1 MKLKITLA
9 EIVFMLLISM
19 SLFSQNYSYLS
30 DYDGQGVPLDM
41 VNTSVSVS
49 LVDNINASLPENYP
63 VPEYNPEY
71 ISEGVETNI
80 ILTELADVW
89 VTFVGEGAGYKNV
102 LGFYTYDVLNPP
114 LTPPSDE
121 DITIIFPNVSAAGSG
136 GGLIVGDKMYL
147 GQYPANTGIGWVLI
161 ANGWNGSNVTYG
173 NWVLY
178 SNPYWNPEGSN
189 DLQKHNV
196 NLFDNNEQVVVFGF
210 EDIRRDFSSCDQDF
224 NDALFL
230 VTTNPYSAIDTDDFN
245 QITYDGGGQSSGG
258 GGGLESN
265 RGLSSKVAKRTFS
278 RTKYSAPI
286 ASEATIATRSKTELE
301 LYVPESFKENDKM
314 IISSPTDLKSITKA
328 EEVWSADYMLNDQ
341 AFATVFSTQTSNGI
355 YDHTKVV
362 CERLAGTKVKDVRNT
377 TVEGHDLL
385 LTTLER
391 ENGNL
396 EYSISISIEVIDQE
410 SYRVFSRWAVDQYPA
425 AGKFLN
431 YQIWSSAPFLTK
443 DIVKQILSNID
454 LEMENMDDVASQ
466 SLKPDVFIESGKYI
480 ENTIEYRINNTTQED
495 QLVSLVGSTTRTEI
509 DNSPV
514 PYLEHITVAPGVN
527 TFQLDNNSGSL
538 FDVELKVGLIGAD
551 NYDVV
556 YFSDGA
562 WALDYESTNTEVTNI
577 EILHNEKEANVNE
590 FLIPRNISVDYK
602 SDDYLTVYKNLRPSG
617 SSIDLSA
624 YNGMKL
630 SIEGEGFL
638 EVKLI
643 KSNIENWDEQFY
655 YTIELENGVNEVE
668 IPFAYFRNKL
678 DDKLTVED
686 MKMITFTQKNL
697 DGSSNNLSLS
707 NLKFTELYDFDISFD
722 HESNYG
728 VYPNPTGGI
737 TKITF
742 ESDTDT
748 EGTLNIYNNQGV
760 KILTQKEN
768 FHKGFN
774 IKQLD
779 VQSFP
784 SGVYWLEIS
793 GGKYSTNGQKI
804 IVY

>member
-1 MKLKITLA
+1 MIKNITIA
-9 EIVFMLLISM
+9 EILLMLLISM
-19 SLFSQNYSYLS
+19 SLFSQNYNYLS
-30 DYDGQGVPLDM
+30 DYNGQGVPLDM
-41 VNTSVSVS
+41 VNTSVSIS

-63 VPEYNPEY
+63 VPDYNPDY

-80 ILTELADVW
+80 ILNELADVW
-89 VTFVGEGAGYKNV
+89 VTFVGEGAGYRNV
-102 LGFYTYDVLNPP
+102 LGFYTYDVFNPP

-136 GGLIVGDKMYL
+136 GGLLVGDKMYL

-178 SNPYWNPEGSN
+178 SNQYWNPEGDS

-196 NLFDNNEQVVVFGF
+196 NLFDNNEQVIVFGF

-230 VTTNPYSAIDTDDFN
+230 VTTNPYSAINTNDFN
-245 QITYDGGGQSSGG
+245 QITYDGGAQSSGG
-258 GGGLESN
+258 DGGLESN
-265 RGLSSKVAKRTFS
+265 RGLSSKVAQRTFKRT
-278 RTKYSAPI
+278 KNSAPI
-286 ASEATIATRSKTELE
+286 IDESALATRSKTELE
-301 LYVPESFKENDKM
+301 LYVPTSLKENDEM
-314 IISSPTDLKSITKA
+314 IVSSPTDLRSITKA
-328 EEVWSADYMLNDQ
+328 EEVWSADYILNEKT
-341 AFATVFSTQTSNGI
+341 FATVFSTMTNDGI

-362 CERLAGTKVKDVRNT
+362 CERLAGTKIKNVQNT
-377 TVEGHDLL
+377 KVDGHDLL

-396 EYSISISIEVIDQE
+396 EYSISISIELINQE
-410 SYRVFSRWAVDQYPA
+410 NYRVFSRWAVDQYPA
-425 AGKFLN
+425 VGKFLN

-443 DIVKQILSNID
+443 DIVKQILSNIN
-454 LEMENMDDVASQ
+454 LEMENMDDVSVQ

-480 ENTIEYRINNTTQED
+480 DNTIEYRINNTTQQD

-509 DNSPV
+509 DNAPV

-527 TFQLDNNSGSL
+527 TFQLENNSGSL

-562 WALDYESTNTEVTNI
+562 WALDYESTNTDVSNI
-577 EILHNEKEANVNE
+577 EILHNEEETNQNE
-590 FLIPRNISVDYK
+590 FLIPRNISVEYK
-602 SDDYLTVYKNLRPSG
+602 SNDYLTVYKNLRPSG
-617 SSIDLSA
+617 SSVDLSE
-624 YNGMKL
+624 YNGMKI

-643 KSNIENWDEQFY
+643 KSSIGNWDEQFY
-655 YTIELENGVNEVE
+655 HTIELKHGGNEVE

-678 DDKLTVED
+678 NSTLTVED

-697 DGSSNNLSLS
+697 DGSTKLLSLS
-707 NLKFTELYDFDISFD
+707 NLKFTQLYDIDTSFN
-722 HESNYG
+722 HEASCG
-728 VYPNPTGGI
+728 IYPNPTGGI

-742 ESDTDT
+742 ESDTET

-760 KILTQKEN
+760 KILTQKEY

-784 SGVYWLEIS
+784 KGMYWLEIS
-793 GGKYSTNGQKI
+793 GGNYLTNGQKI